1 MKKHFILAAMT
12 VAAIFTGCNNE
23 EESLMP
29 NANAPVSFVIDGPVT
44 RTTTSAAGVTSFAE
58 GDKIAM
64 YSTGLKTE
72 MEGTVFTVGNG
83 GTLAAEGGGQFTFD
97 GVNGAAFY
105 AYYPTSAEGTT
116 TNATFTV
123 ATDQSASEAFNQ
135 SDFMTSYKAVNTAQA
150 ETISLQF
157 AHRLTLVKVEL
168 TGINNVTGVEMNNV
182 QSTATWTYSGDNV
195 TTSGTATTI
204 KMGTFNNEYWA
215 VVPAQT
221 ITTGTALFTI
231 QADGKTYTYKPT
243 ASNITFAEG
252 KAKKFRLTIAADGQT
267 VVSLNTEMETAWGE
281 ETIEDGNVTEEIKNY
296 ITLPTTGNINIITDR
311 KNIAGETSAWGMLH
325 EYATAT
331 YNGSSFNITT
341 TQDGQSWYKRTLYYF
356 GYETLETGEYTLSYK
371 AKVKNEDETGNN
383 AKLQISI
390 LSAPQ
395 TGNPYFYGIGSEQNI
410 IKYETLKATEAEYPC
425 NIYINKKTTET
436 TTSPSGNPTME
447 DNTEALTKFY
457 LAIACYGVNE
467 YTISDI
473 KLIKK

>member
-1 MKKHFILAAMT
+1 
-12 VAAIFTGCNNE
+12 
-23 EESLMP
+23 MP

-44 RTTTSAAGVTSFAE
+44 RTTTTEAGVTSFAE

-72 MEGTVFTVGNG
+72 MEGTVFTVGNR

-116 TNATFTV
+116 TDATFTV
-123 ATDQSASEAFNQ
+123 ATDQSASGAFNQ
-135 SDFMTSYKAVNTAQA
+135 SDFMTSNKTVVAAQT

-168 TGINNVTGVEMNNV
+168 VGIAKVTGVEMNNV
-182 QSTATWTYSGDNV
+182 QRTATWTYSGDNV

-204 KMGTFNNEYWA
+204 NMGAFNNEYEYWA
-215 VVPAQT
+215 VVPTQT
-221 ITTGTALFTI
+221 IATGTVLFTI

-243 ASNITFAEG
+243 ANNIIFAEG
-252 KAKKFRLTIAADGQT
+252 KAKKFKLTIAADGQT
-267 VVSLNTEMETAWGE
+267 VVSLNTVMDTAWGE
-281 ETIEDGNVTEEIKNY
+281 ETIEDGYVTEEIKNY
-296 ITLPTTGNINIITDR
+296 ITLPTTGDINIITDR

-341 TQDGQSWYKRTLYYF
+341 TQAGQSWYKQTLYYF
-356 GYETLETGEYTLSYK
+356 GYETLEAGEYTLSYK
-371 AKVKNEDETGNN
+371 AKVKDEDETGTN

-390 LSAPQ
+390 LSAPDS
-395 TGNPYFYGIGSEQNI
+395 GNPYFYGIGSEQNNT
-410 IKYETLKATEAEYPC
+410 KYETLSAIEKEYSC
-425 NIYINKKTTET
+425 NIYINRKTAEATA
-436 TTSPSGNPTME
+436 SPSNTLTME

-467 YTISDI
+467 YTFSDI
-473 KLIKK
+473 KLIKKTN